1 MLLVLELII
10 LFLRIII
17 IKKRNL
23 ISGYLRSCLTKGL
36 DDTTITTEAKYPLNF
51 TELGKKIRV
60 KSTL

>member
-36 DDTTITTEAKYPLNF
+36 DDTTITTEAKYPINF
-51 TELGKKIRV
+51 TELGRRICV